1 MVALG
6 FQTFACSFLGRYGP
20 AGFLG
25 FTRVHGRGKKK
36 AMNTIFTDIANVFTN
51 FDATLF
57 LSALG
62 LAFVIEALPYVI
74 FAERMPKI
82 LLSMA
87 ENPPRVLR
95 SMGFFGI
102 CLGVF
107 IIWLVRG

>member
-1 MVALG
+1 
-6 FQTFACSFLGRYGP
+6 
-20 AGFLG
+20 
-25 FTRVHGRGKKK
+25 
-36 AMNTIFTDIANVFTN
+36 MNTIFTDIANVFTN

-62 LAFVIEALPYVI
+62 LAFIIEAIPYAI

-87 ENPPRVLR
+87 ENPPSVLR
-95 SMGFFGI
+95 SMGFFGMA
-102 CLGVF
+102 LGLF